1 MFGIFA
7 SMTGMRND
15 LRELGEA
22 VSYTIRLVL
31 QQVPAPVAPQIPK
44 SPLELLE
51 QHAKDGNITEF
62 CSRFQNITT
71 QNPPL
76 PQAQFNPN
84 LYINTLL
91 SNIGMYEPKTVIDL
105 KKLLECLNTIDVE
118 PRTSLAI
125 IEKMSSIVAVLGPTD
140 RVLLEN
146 YKHYQEL
153 VDQIAAHKHAKMQ
166 EGADDTVKEI
176 HGPDASE
183 ELFVVVGV
191 DALATHPENPT

>member
-31 QQVPAPVAPQIPK
+31 QQVPAPVTPPIIIQ
-44 SPLELLE
+44 SPLELLD
-51 QHAKDGNITEF
+51 QHARDGNITEF
-62 CSRFQNITT
+62 CSCFQSIIT
-71 QNPPL
+71 QKPPL

-118 PRTSLAI
+118 PRTSVAI
-125 IEKMSSIVAVLGPTD
+125 IEKMSTIISTL
-140 RVLLEN
+140 
-146 YKHYQEL
+146 Y
-153 VDQIAAHKHAKMQ
+153 
-166 EGADDTVKEI
+166 
-176 HGPDASE
+176 
-183 ELFVVVGV
+183 
-191 DALATHPENPT
+191 